1 MDTIKIYRL
10 RRYISIGLGII
21 LILTLRGI
29 PGSSI
34 VSTTTQGSSYIVQ
47 GKSVDAVVELVEKY
61 EGTITSRLDIING
74 VAAILPPPAVA
85 QLLTEPAITAVTP
98 NVIVKSVDKG
108 EQYAAEKAKGGD
120 VPATDYPDVV
130 GADVVWSEGVIG
142 RGITVA
148 VVDTGLANHPG
159 TMQDVDGNKRRIL
172 GWASFTSDKC
182 RKPPCDD
189 NGHGSHIGGI
199 IANTEIGADG
209 EWNGVAPGV
218 NLVGVQVL
226 GKQGDGSYETV
237 IQGIQWVVQNKDKYN
252 IRVMNLSLVSPVQ
265 SPYWADPMNQAV
277 MKAWASGIVVVVAA
291 GNNGPDPMTVG
302 VPGNNPYVITVG
314 AFTDN
319 YTPNDWSD
327 DYIAPF
333 SAAGPTLDGFV
344 KPDVVAPGGHIVST
358 IMNNSYLI
366 KQHQANKVSAHYF
379 DMAGTSQAAAVVS
392 GVAALVLSNNP
403 GLTPDEV
410 KYRIMN
416 TAFPWVDPETSEA
429 VYSMWQQGSGRV
441 NAPDAVLAD
450 DIQGAANEGL
460 DIAADFGGTQHYEGY
475 SYYDN
480 TTGQFRLRGDLE
492 SLTNRFGV
500 WAGDYGT
507 WTGRFGVWAGRFG
520 VWAGR
525 FGVWAGNYDVWAS
538 RFGVWAGR
546 FGVWAGRFGVW
557 AGGFGVWAGGYDAWT
572 GSEPWAQSGYA
583 SSGFVQSFLDGNIPN
598 AATSTAFVGK
608 WVDE

>member
-1 MDTIKIYRL
+1 
-10 RRYISIGLGII
+10 
-21 LILTLRGI
+21 
-29 PGSSI
+29 
-34 VSTTTQGSSYIVQ
+34 
-47 GKSVDAVVELVEKY
+47 
-61 EGTITSRLDIING
+61 
-74 VAAILPPPAVA
+74 
-85 QLLTEPAITAVTP
+85 
-98 NVIVKSVDKG
+98 
-108 EQYAAEKAKGGD
+108 
-120 VPATDYPDVV
+120 
-130 GADVVWSEGVIG
+130 
-142 RGITVA
+142 
-148 VVDTGLANHPG
+148 
-159 TMQDVDGNKRRIL
+159 
-172 GWASFTSDKC
+172 
-182 RKPPCDD
+182 
-189 NGHGSHIGGI
+189 
-199 IANTEIGADG
+199 
-209 EWNGVAPGV
+209 
-218 NLVGVQVL
+218 
-226 GKQGDGSYETV
+226 
-237 IQGIQWVVQNKDKYN
+237 
-252 IRVMNLSLVSPVQ
+252 MNLSLVSPVQ

-291 GNNGPDPMTVG
+291 GNDGPDPMTVG

-319 YTPNDWSD
+319 YTPDDWSD

-358 IMNNSYLI
+358 MMNNSYLT
-366 KQHQANKVSAHYF
+366 KKHQANKIGAHYF
-379 DMAGTSQAAAVVS
+379 EMAGTSQAAAVVS

-416 TAFPWVDPETSEA
+416 TAFPWVTETSEA

-460 DIAADFGGTQHYEGY
+460 DITADFGGTQHYEGY

-480 TTGQFRLRGDLE
+480 TTGEFRLRGDLE

-525 FGVWAGNYDVWAS
+525 FGVWAGNYD
-538 RFGVWAGR
+538 
-546 FGVWAGRFGVW
+546 VWAGRFGVW